1 MENHLGISLLN
12 FTLQQ
17 SAVIEAP
24 LDINLKVVAVPGSGK
39 STVLIYRIEQ
49 FLLADFASNDLL
61 VVMFNDDAV
70 INFESDLKNID
81 FMDVPQVKTY
91 HSLGSL
97 ICSMLEKA
105 HLLNKGTLI
114 VADSEY
120 RDFYRDIVLSFTPLS
135 LAETVKPETHSTVN
149 KFIRFV
155 ELTKTSMSLAEDVF
169 IDFSFDE
176 KYKIFVDLFHHSE
189 VERIKQGKRFFTDL
203 IRDPLL
209 ACQQNT
215 KAYQYIANR
224 YKVIM
229 VDEYQDASAICHALI
244 VLVAGTKAKI
254 NVVGDGDQAIYSF
267 TGASPE
273 FLLSKVDQ
281 DFPNVR
287 LYNLPETF
295 RYGHTVSLLANNCIS
310 NNTNR
315 DDLLCVSGIT
325 KPTRVT
331 IANYT
336 AELVDSEHRDVIEE
350 ISKWLA
356 RPQSKYQDIA
366 ILVRSYAPISGL
378 EFALIKN
385 KIPYKL
391 GSGSNYILH
400 NDEVRWL
407 ESILTIYSPSSEEQ
421 AVCNS
426 LYIYLSAY
434 TYKISPLMLGPVI
447 KLLVNEAFHDALE
460 SIKHLYKTLSRSDYI
475 SLRARIVALS
485 KVEERGYSNVKELI
499 ELVCEYS
506 FIISSVQRKDFTSSK
521 TNLRRFIAARH
532 FITSLDIDVT
542 QSLIDISNFRNQLST
557 IADDCIEITT
567 LHKSKGLAW
576 PFVIVG
582 FLEENILP
590 NLSLEKDVEVERRL
604 YFVGITRA
612 KEQLT
617 LHIPIDDEN
626 VSANAESYLGFM
638 PEVDYSTPYK
648 VSRFVYESNVIAS
661 IKVATAIHNNTSAEL
676 GKTGHLDLFNRYLR
690 TIKVDFR
697 LSGL

>member
-1 MENHLGISLLN
+1 MKNIHGKCLLN
-12 FTLQQ
+12 FTLPQ

-24 LDINLKVVAVPGSGK
+24 LDTNLKVVAVPGSGK

-49 FLLADFASNDLL
+49 FLIADYASKDLL

-70 INFESDLKNID
+70 VNFEHDLKNID

-97 ICSMLEKA
+97 ICCMLEKA
-105 HLLNKGTLI
+105 NFLNIGTLI
-114 VADSEY
+114 VSDSDY
-120 RDFYRDIVLSFTPLS
+120 RDFYRNVVLNFTPLN
-135 LAETVKPETHSTVN
+135 LTETVKPERRSTVN

-155 ELTKTSMSLAEDVF
+155 ELTKTSMSTPEEVFNKFLFDDKHKVF
-169 IDFSFDE
+169 I
-176 KYKIFVDLFHHSE
+176 DLFHHSE
-189 VERIKQGKRFFTDL
+189 IERINQGKRFFTDL

-209 ACQQNT
+209 TCQQSI
-215 KAYQYIANR
+215 KAYQYITNR

-229 VDEYQDASAICHALI
+229 VDEYQDASSICHALI
-244 VLVAGTKAKI
+244 MLVAGTKAKI

-281 DFPNVR
+281 DFPDVR
-287 LYNLPETF
+287 LFNLPETF
-295 RYGHTVSLLANNCIS
+295 RYGHSVCLLANNCIS

-315 DDLLCVSGIT
+315 DDILCVSAIT
-325 KPTRVT
+325 KPTKVT

-336 AELVDSEHRDVIEE
+336 SEIVDCEHSDIIEE
-350 ISKWLA
+350 IIKWKA
-356 RPQSKYQDIA
+356 RPKKNYKDIA

-385 KIPYKL
+385 NIPYKL
-391 GSGSNYILH
+391 GSGSNYTLH
-400 NDEVRWL
+400 NEDIRWI
-407 ESILTIYSPSSEEQ
+407 ESILFIFSPRSDDTTISN
-421 AVCNS
+421 A
-426 LYIYLSAY
+426 LYIYLCSY
-434 TYKISPLMLGPVI
+434 TYKIAPFMLGPI
-447 KLLVNEAFHDALE
+447 LKLLVNEAFTESLE
-460 SIKHLYKTLSRSDYI
+460 AIKHLYKTLPRSDYI

-485 KVEERGYSNVKELI
+485 KVDERGYSTSKELI
-499 ELVCEYS
+499 DIICEHAS
-506 FIISSVQRKDFTSSK
+506 IISSVQRKDFTSNK
-521 TNLRRFIAARH
+521 TILRRFIAVRH
-532 FITSLDIDVT
+532 FISSLDIEVT
-542 QSLIDISNFRNQLST
+542 QTLEEIKNHRNLLSAT
-557 IADDCIEITT
+557 VEDCIEITT

-590 NLSLEKDVEVERRL
+590 NLYLEKDVEVERRL

-617 LHIPIDDEN
+617 LHIPIDDEKLIT
-626 VSANAESYLGFM
+626 NAESYQGFM
-638 PEVDYSTPYK
+638 PEVDYAIPFK
-648 VSRFVYESNVIAS
+648 ASRFLYESNIVAS
-661 IKVATAIHNNTSAEL
+661 IKVATAIHTNTSAEL
-676 GKTGHLDLFNRYLR
+676 GKTGNLDLFNRYLSN
-690 TIKVDFR
+690 IKVNFR